1 MHLLVPALLW
11 MSPWEGAECMHHVLT
26 LQGLQAFGAKPVL
39 QPMQYSLRRAKWD
52 VNGLLVE
59 LVALHAQCHGEL
71 LFPEKAAWFYSV
83 PCYLMLNSSFPVA
96 FT

>member
-1 MHLLVPALLW
+1 MHP
-11 MSPWEGAECMHHVLT
+11 VLT

-52 VNGLLVE
+52 VIGPLVE
-59 LVALHAQCHGEL
+59 LVALRAQCHGEL